1 MTYVLLATITVILH
15 RGTRA
20 ICCCH
25 FSASPENDLT
35 DKRSW
40 NPPLSQLVP
49 DHSSHSQHAGDVT
62 DCCLTAT
69 ANIRADTAVSCKLSH
84 FLYHVTMGT
93 ANQSILYPATPQ
105 SPLVVLAYISVE
117 SCKTWEV
124 LLNAELQQIP
134 EPTPV
139 EPWYSVLI
147 EPGLK
152 QVK

>member
-25 FSASPENDLT
+25 FSASPDKDLT
-35 DKRSW
+35 DKHSW
-40 NPPLSQLVP
+40 NLPLSQLVP
-49 DHSSHSQHAGDVT
+49 DHSSHSQHAGMSR
-62 DCCLTAT
+62 TAASLPLQISDFT
-69 ANIRADTAVSCKLSH
+69 WWSAANSH
-84 FLYHVTMGT
+84 TFCTTLPWELRI
-93 ANQSILYPATPQ
+93 NQFFYPATPQ
-105 SPLVVLAYISVE
+105 SPLIVLVYISVE